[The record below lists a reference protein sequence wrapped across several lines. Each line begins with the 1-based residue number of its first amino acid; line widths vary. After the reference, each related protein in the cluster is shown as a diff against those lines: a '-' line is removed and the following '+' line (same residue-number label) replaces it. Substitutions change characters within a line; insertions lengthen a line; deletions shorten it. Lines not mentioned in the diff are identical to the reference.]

1 MEPINLVYIDDTP
14 DPVFSRFLDNLS
26 PIDKDPEYS
35 INYEEIIFPP
45 QEDYE
50 YLLKH
55 EYVKNANIIIIDSWL
70 FENRTA
76 TNNKFTGE
84 EFKFVLQK
92 LCPYIEVLVI
102 SQKQDEDGI
111 HKLSKYSKRY
121 GSDPLTYYNSIARGF
136 IEVAI
141 INVIQNRKLA
151 KKLTENNTWEV
162 LLKERVL
169 GTLAGVQPYDELKK
183 EDIDNLI
190 AAFKDI
196 QEIAHGGGL
205 QENRIR
211 T

>member
-26 PIDKDPEYS
+26 PIDKGPEYS

-205 QENRIR
+205 
-211 T
+211 

>member
-205 QENRIR
+205 
-211 T
+211 

>member
-111 HKLSKYSKRY
+111 HKLSKYSKRF

-205 QENRIR
+205 
-211 T
+211 

>member
-1 MEPINLVYIDDTP
+1 MESIKLVYIDDTP
-14 DPVFSRFLDNLS
+14 DPVFSRFLDNLR
-26 PIDKDPEYS
+26 PIHKYPEYS

-50 YLLKH
+50 YLLNH
-55 EYVKNANIIIIDSWL
+55 EYVKSANIIIIDSWL

-76 TNNKFTGE
+76 TSNKFTGE

-92 LCPYIEVLVI
+92 LYPYIEVLVI

-121 GSDPLTYYNSIARGF
+121 GSDPLAYYNSTARGY

-151 KKLTENNTWEV
+151 KKLTENSTWEV

-183 EDIDNLI
+183 EDIDKLI
-190 AAFKDI
+190 AAFKEI
-196 QEIAHGGGL
+196 QEIANDGGL
-205 QENRIR
+205 QEDRIR
-211 T
+211 S